1 MGRLSNRV
9 VPSRSSRAS
18 VQHDTVVQFC
28 FVSKMVV
35 HRGHID
41 FGALGDS
48 ANGGALKSV
57 FGEDFAR
64 GIKDFIAGVFFAQ
77 LRRFDARASLF
88 GGHTS
93 VLNKCLKQSSETVV

>member
-1 MGRLSNRV
+1 M
-9 VPSRSSRAS
+9 PSRSSRAG
-18 VQHDTVVQFC
+18 VQYDAVVQFC

-41 FGALGDS
+41 FGALGDN

-77 LRRFDARASLF
+77 LRRFDARTALF
-88 GGHTS
+88 GDLAP
-93 VLNKCLKQSSETVV
+93 VLNRWCKQSSASFGY